1 MKKKDDVILEEEE
14 FGKGALSKVDIREYS
29 ASFSPCGA
37 SAETVEFPEEFE
49 LKMPAVKNQSTT
61 SACVAFSLSTVVE
74 YFNELQEGS
83 YVKMSTGYI
92 YGNRRKS
99 DGFTGQGMYVSDA
112 LNTVV
117 KYGDVPNKL
126 FNSNLEVPEAIEVF
140 EKKAL
145 DIAEDAYPNRFT
157 EFFALKTR
165 DDMKLNLMQN
175 GPIVFSIQWY
185 KGYYVEAGTNLL
197 KFRTQTKDGSHCMV
211 IYGWNKDGWKFQNSW
226 GTMFGDGGRAV
237 YPYDA
242 PLQNCYGVI
251 DTICNRAKD
260 DKINELQKKFDEI
273 STELA
278 NKEDEIDK
286 LNFSLN
292 NYRDLIENQNNEIAE
307 KQKKI
312 AELQCD
318 IAAAESLKAT
328 DENVIKDAQEFIE
341 ELNKIARETDA
352 NIKDC
357 QDKIERIKSSLEE
370 GVVLNREE
378 LEQQIADLENSVKTY
393 QDNLTNIND
402 QITDKN
408 KTINAMQQEVAAINK
423 DIEKLNN
430 ELSIYQNTYDEALKK
445 LTEISE
451 QNLLL
456 TQEYNEALTKL
467 NSLSETIKEQEKTIN
482 ILNNQII
489 EIEKPYANWPR
500 WLVKLIN
507 LIINLFG
514 GKKK

>member
-1 MKKKDDVILEEEE
+1 MKKKDNVILEEE

-37 SAETVEFPEEFE
+37 SAEPVEFPEEFE
-49 LKMPAVKNQSTT
+49 LKMPAVKNQGVIGS
-61 SACVAFSLSTVVE
+61 CVAHSLSTVIE

-99 DGFTGQGMYVSDA
+99 NGFTGKGMYVSDA

-126 FNSNLEVPEAIEVF
+126 FNSNIEVPEAIEVF

-145 DIAEDAYPNRFT
+145 DIAEEAYPNRFT
-157 EFFALKTR
+157 EFFALNTV

-197 KFRTQTKDGSHCMV
+197 KFNTQIKDGSHCMV
-211 IYGWNKDGWKFQNSW
+211 IYGWNKEGWLFQNSW
-226 GTMFGDGGRAV
+226 GNTWGDGGRAV

-242 PLQNCYGVI
+242 PLQTCYGVI
-251 DTICNRAKD
+251 DKICNRAKD

-273 STELA
+273 SAELA
-278 NKEDEIDK
+278 IKEDEINK

-312 AELQCD
+312 AELQCS

-328 DENVIKDAQEFIE
+328 NEHIIKDAQSLIK
-341 ELNKIARETDA
+341 ELNQDARETDA
-352 NIKDC
+352 NIKNC
-357 QDKIERIKSSLEE
+357 QNKIERIKSSLED
-370 GVVLNREE
+370 GIVLNKEE
-378 LEQQIADLENSVKTY
+378 LEQQIVDLENTIKGY
-393 QDNLTNIND
+393 QDKLTSINN

-408 KTINAMQQEVAAINK
+408 KTINAMQQEVATLDKN
-423 DIEKLNN
+423 IEKLNN
-430 ELSIYQNTYDEALKK
+430 ELSIYQNTYEEALKK

-467 NSLSETIKEQEKTIN
+467 NSLNETIKEQEKTIN
-482 ILNNQII
+482 ILNNQLI
-489 EIEKPYANWPR
+489 EIKKPYANWPR
-500 WLVKLIN
+500 WIVKLIN
-507 LIINLFG
+507 FIINLFG